1 MLRLIYVLPISSFST
16 LLFFPLSPAT
26 NFLFHVEG
34 QQFEGGSSPIFS
46 LANEETQSSQIRL
59 KIYIRSG
66 SQCSGWPAFAHAYSR
81 MHLQEWVTLSFLR
94 ATMALISILHHPW
107 KDNFISTWLLS
118 VREHPTLYSQNQT
131 CKCTPLKHICLS
143 LLIEMANHSP
153 SYLTS
158 RACTFLLSFPSVSFH
173 LQSTTA
179 WAMVFLPIPPFTFLY
194 YFNKY
199 FC

>member
-1 MLRLIYVLPISSFST
+1 MLRLIYVLPISFYST

-34 QQFEGGSSPIFS
+34 QQFEAGSSPMFS

-59 KIYIRSG
+59 RIYIRSG

-81 MHLQEWVTLSFLR
+81 MHLQEWVTLSFLW

-118 VREHPTLYSQNQT
+118 VGEHPTLYSQNQT

-173 LQSTTA
+173 LHSATA
-179 WAMVFLPIPPFTFLY
+179 WAVFFFPIPPFTFSLL
-194 YFNKY
+194 F
-199 FC
+199 